1 MYSLEQI
8 KSALREPA
16 RFLGELN
23 DGVKHLNKKINHFIC
38 GDNYNVNGTDI
49 FNEDW
54 DNLIILDACRFDYFK
69 QYCHFSGEL
78 ETRSSRGSKTI
89 EFIRGNF
96 HDKELLDLVYVS
108 ANPWYPRL
116 APKINSQ
123 IYRFEMVEQDNSEST
138 RKAGS
143 VTERAIKMQREH
155 PDKKLLIHY
164 VQPHEP
170 YLDESG
176 DVLIEMPASD
186 PYRVQLA
193 GYDVSEI
200 KRAYTS
206 CLKYV
211 LEEVEILLNELD
223 GLTVISAD
231 HGELFNESMSP
242 IPLNRYRHPEGIYVD
257 KLISVPWFI
266 HDTNER
272 RKIKCAKEP
281 YTETTTLD
289 ESTIDDQLEALGYKT

>member
-1 MYSLEQI
+1 MYSFGQI
-8 KSALREPA
+8 KSALREPT

-23 DGVKHLNKKINHFIC
+23 DVVKQLNTKINHSRY
-38 GDNYNVNGTDI
+38 DKNYNTNGTDI

-54 DNLIILDACRFDYFK
+54 DNLIILDACRYDYFK
-69 QYCHFSGEL
+69 QYCCFSGEL
-78 ETRSSRGSKTI
+78 QTRISRGSKTI

-96 HDKELLDLVYVS
+96 HDKELMDLVYVS

-123 IYRFEMVEQDNSEST
+123 IFRFEMVDPDDSEST

-155 PDKKLLIHY
+155 PDKRLLVHY
-164 VQPHEP
+164 AQPHEP
-170 YLDESG
+170 YLDENG

-186 PYRVQLA
+186 PHRVRLA
-193 GYDVSEI
+193 GYDASEI
-200 KRAYTS
+200 KRAYSS

-211 LEEVEILLNELD
+211 LEEVKILLEELD

-231 HGELFNESMSP
+231 HGELFDEPMSP
-242 IPLNRYRHPEGIYVD
+242 IPLKRYRHPEGIYVD
-257 KLISVPWFI
+257 ELIQVPWFI
-266 HDTNER
+266 HDTDER
-272 RKIKCAKEP
+272 RNIESAKEP

-289 ESTIDDQLEALGYKT
+289 ESTIDDRLEALGYKT